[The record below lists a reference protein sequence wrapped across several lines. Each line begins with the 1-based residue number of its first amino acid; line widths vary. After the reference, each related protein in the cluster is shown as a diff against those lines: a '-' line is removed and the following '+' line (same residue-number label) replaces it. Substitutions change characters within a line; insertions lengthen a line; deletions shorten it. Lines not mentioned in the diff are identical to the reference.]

1 MTFEIRLGN
10 PGDIDG
16 AARVWARAT
25 AKRDGKVE
33 IASLEAAK
41 AVLLDSLR
49 KERST
54 FVVAAHERAI
64 IGFATAEP
72 TTSAQV
78 AEVRFVGVDPDNWGS
93 GVGGTVMARLADEL
107 ASAAFLSAQL
117 LVYAHNAPA
126 RRLYER
132 MGWAWDEQ
140 KPSLHPR
147 TGKAEVRYQL
157 RLDADRQQRGPS
169 RTRAGSVS
177 PSARPNTW

>member
-1 MTFEIRLGN
+1 MKSEVRLGS
-10 PGDIDG
+10 PADIDG

-25 AKRDGKVE
+25 AKRDSKVE
-33 IASLEAAK
+33 IPPLEAAK

-54 FVVAAHERAI
+54 FVVAAHESAV

-78 AEVRFVGVDPDNWGS
+78 AEVRFVGVDPDYWGS
-93 GVGGTVMARLADEL
+93 GVGGTVMARLRDEL
-107 ASAAFLSAQL
+107 ASAGFLSAQL
-117 LVYAHNAPA
+117 LVYADNAPA

-132 MGWAWDEQ
+132 MGWTWDHQ

-147 TGKAEVRYQL
+147 TGKAEVRYHL
-157 RLDADRQQRGPS
+157 RLDA
-169 RTRAGSVS
+169 TRAPESHGME
-177 PSARPNTW
+177 